1 MKTCGKHRSR
11 HTPCAVVA
19 WLSRAVP
26 MATVFRA
33 HRHGSGEPCYKWLHP
48 RHVPAT
54 LAAVLLLCASIAAS
68 AHAEKV
74 EKLDERPPP
83 FETVRI
89 EHATFLRHAG
99 QYPLPSLEWQVD
111 PRVQDPVAVAADPH
125 LPAHM
130 LVVTG
135 QGLVETYDY
144 GRSWKVN
151 AAAAAGKIGPIAS
164 ILFRPD
170 APGQYYV
177 GSRTQGLWQTED
189 GGRTF
194 EQLASKATGLAS
206 DSVWGVYLYPADKL
220 QGTLLVVHGDEAP
233 GLSKSVDR
241 GKSWKVLYPQYHVW
255 RIACHHDAREMVF
268 AASAKEQPEIQGLYY
283 LPSLEEPWQ
292 ALISDTVCTGGTQ
305 SLLQRDGVYVATSD
319 KGLFKISRNGGVAKN
334 VGPAGVE
341 WASLGCTWAGTADR
355 ELFYGYD
362 PKRLGL
368 VLFTPEQLDG
378 ASGDEAGRAAH
389 LPPPYRVQSHGLFT
403 GPLVLEG
410 ACVLA
415 NANGSQ
421 FYAVANKSLY
431 VSRSVGHFG
440 LVRDVAVDPP
450 LRELQPEVVEN
461 AFQAI
466 DQALDAFTAAA
477 RVGDAAKELRSVLDE
492 QHQALAVQ
500 RIAVSAQ
507 VDYRPEHPPRSVTVD
522 LSRLGLSER
531 SPLWDDGRHGD
542 RAAGDGLYANTFAF
556 DSLKYKESNLDWRP
570 SWSGFQ
576 GLTVSA
582 VAEDGTL
589 SGAVGVLRL
598 VTFNHS
604 LPLFS
609 ASAYYPPPRES
620 GDVKCSVFRPRGG
633 SPTACHRVIGVRQA
647 GEWSVRIDGER
658 QLVDISGFYAI
669 GFVIRADRNL
679 TDDLAVQL
687 RDQPTYSLPATT
699 KPVFLLKEKLLRGG
713 KITPAPQQ
721 VVVPVSRLLK
731 DSPDFQPDLAHAL
744 VLSANASAPV
754 ELTISD
760 LRCFATID
768 DVPASETGDRP

>member
-1 MKTCGKHRSR
+1 MKTYGKRRTGKGITVRFCLCGTSLSAAKG
-11 HTPCAVVA
+11 VVF
-19 WLSRAVP
+19 
-26 MATVFRA
+26 THHA
-33 HRHGSGEPCYKWLHP
+33 HRLGSGTCHP
-48 RHVPAT
+48 NAT
-54 LAAVLLLCASIAAS
+54 LIDSPVLAWALALWLCASLAAS
-68 AHAEKV
+68 ARAEKV

-89 EHATFLRHAG
+89 DWATFPRHAG

-135 QGLVETYDY
+135 PGLVETYDY

-151 AAAAAGKIGPIAS
+151 AAAAVGKIGPIAS

-170 APGQYYV
+170 APGHYYV
-177 GSRTQGLWQTED
+177 GSRTKGLWQTGD
-189 GGRTF
+189 GGKTF
-194 EQLASKATGLAS
+194 EQLASQASGLAS

-220 QGTLLVVHGDEAP
+220 QGTLLVVHGDETP

-241 GKSWKVLYPQYHVW
+241 GTSWKVLYPQYHVW
-255 RIACHHDAREMVF
+255 RITFHQEAREMVF
-268 AASAKEQPEIQGLYY
+268 AASTKEQPDIQGLYY
-283 LPSLEEPWQ
+283 VPSIEEPWQ
-292 ALISDTVCTGGTQ
+292 AMLSDTVCTGGTQ
-305 SLLQRDGVYVATSD
+305 SLLQRDAVYVATSD
-319 KGLFKISRNGGVAKN
+319 KGLFRISRNGGVVKH

-355 ELFYGYD
+355 ELFYAYD
-362 PKRLGL
+362 PKKLGL
-368 VLFTPEQLDG
+368 VLFTPEQLDAAPRG
-378 ASGDEAGRAAH
+378 EAGPAAL
-389 LPPPYRVQSHGLFT
+389 LPPPYRVQSRGLFT

-421 FYAVANKSLY
+421 FYAVVNKSLY
-431 VSRSVGHFG
+431 VSRSTGHSG
-440 LVRDVAVDPP
+440 LVREVTVDPP
-450 LRELQPEVVEN
+450 LRELKPEVVES

-466 DQALDAFTAAA
+466 DEALDGFTADA
-477 RVGDAAKELRSVLDE
+477 RVLDAAKQLRSVLDE

-542 RAAGDGLYANTFAF
+542 RAAGDGLYANVFAF
-556 DSLKYKESNLDWRP
+556 DSLKLKDSNVDWRP
-570 SWSGFQ
+570 RWSGFQ

-598 VTFNHS
+598 VKFNPS

-609 ASAYYPPPRES
+609 GSAYYPPPRES

-658 QLVDISGFYAI
+658 QLLDLSGFYAI
-669 GFVIRADRNL
+669 GFVISADRNL
-679 TDDLAVQL
+679 ADDLAVQL

-699 KPVFLLKEKLLRGG
+699 KPVFLLKDKLL
-713 KITPAPQQ
+713 PAASLRRHR
-721 VVVPVSRLLK
+721 SR
-731 DSPDFQPDLAHAL
+731 
-744 VLSANASAPV
+744 
-754 ELTISD
+754 
-760 LRCFATID
+760 
-768 DVPASETGDRP
+768 